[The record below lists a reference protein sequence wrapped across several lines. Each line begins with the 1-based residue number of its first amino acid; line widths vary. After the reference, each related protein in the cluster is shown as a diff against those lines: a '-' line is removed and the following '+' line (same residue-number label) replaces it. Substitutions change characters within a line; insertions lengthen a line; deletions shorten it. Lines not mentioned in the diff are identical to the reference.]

1 VLFRSPVDTQEI
13 LAALA
18 RLPEVAVAAVTGRS
32 VTDACRMLPLDNL
45 WVIGNHG
52 MEMRPPRGV
61 PVSHPDAHRYRPRLR
76 QAYDGARAIAKRT
89 PGAICEGKG
98 WSVSLH
104 YRVVARA
111 EAAALVAAM
120 EQIGAETGL
129 RVLHGKQVT
138 ELRPPIDVNKGT
150 ASAVLARQI
159 GALSSPGSVLYAGD
173 DRTDEDAFRIL
184 RERNPDAVTVRIVGA
199 DEAERET
206 AAEFVLDSVTALRD
220 ALARLLAL
228 RS

>member
-1 VLFRSPVDTQEI
+1 
-13 LAALA
+13 
-18 RLPEVAVAAVTGRS
+18 
-32 VTDACRMLPLDNL
+32 MLPLDNL

-52 MEMRPPRGV
+52 MEMRPPHGV

-76 QAYDGARAIAKRT
+76 QAYDGARALALRT

-104 YRVVARA
+104 YRVVSTDVAP
-111 EAAALVAAM
+111 LVSAM
-120 EQIGAETGL
+120 EQIGAATGL

-159 GALSSPGSVLYAGD
+159 GALSNPGSVLYAGD

-184 RERNPDAVTVRIVGA
+184 RERNPDAVTIRIAGA
-199 DEAERET
+199 DEAERDT
-206 AAEFVLDSVTALRD
+206 AAEFVLDSVAALRN